1 MVELKLTPH
10 VKEMV
15 PDPQFDLESNLEQ
28 DVENDSAMFEIESV
42 SRRNQLT
49 GNLNDVNLESPLD
62 WWLNLLGC

>member
-1 MVELKLTPH
+1 MVELKLTPR